1 MISTSKAYNA
11 LTGAELKQ
19 TILDEVERALD
30 KANINSAGISYPGVS
45 WSWSL
50 TVRQRDNDGR
60 PMGEAPERQV
70 KAGTEPKAG
79 DVAVE
84 ELKGS
89 SKRFRHDPPSPTEVR
104 QSQGLPVPEA

>member
-1 MISTSKAYNA
+1 MISTSRAYNA

-19 TILDEVERALD
+19 TILAEVERALD

-60 PMGEAPERQV
+60 PMGEDPER
-70 KAGTEPKAG
+70 KIEAGKPSG
-79 DVAVE
+79 SSDIAVE
-84 ELKGS
+84 ELKGG

>member
-1 MISTSKAYNA
+1 MISTSRAYNA
-11 LTGAELKQ
+11 LTGLELKK
-19 TILDEVERALD
+19 TILSEVEKALD
-30 KANINSAGISYPGVS
+30 RAGIDSQAMSYPGVS

-60 PMGEAPERQV
+60 PMGESPERQV

-84 ELKGS
+84 ELKGG

-104 QSQGLPVPEA
+104 QQEGLPVPEA